1 MIMEKLSATGSILSV
16 DEFHVFPT
24 YFYSRISHL
33 QNGGAAYKDTKAERK
48 KLYQDV
54 KGWTKGID
62 IFKKRF
68 LIFPINYD
76 LHWTF
81 VLAAN
86 PGDVLKII
94 PPPPV
99 PRKKKSSDAAP
110 ASALAGTGV
119 EAIAEVGTDAVG
131 AGGDVGTVSRMA
143 SAGGEERTSGQQQL
157 FSSYA
162 GKEGAVVAEVSG
174 NEAKMEIGATE
185 LESTGVTCRPLNE
198 QCPEMDVSS
207 THESTTVPAD
217 IECIS
222 TTTAPA
228 ASEKSDTSTPTS
240 STSLAPCLIHFD
252 SGRHFKLHR
261 SGTIFKHI
269 RKYLAACYEAT
280 KTEEFPQCNVT
291 AKTLPGISPPIPQQD
306 NAKDCGVYTLEFIE
320 RVLADP
326 PNIDA
331 EFVERKG
338 IVKDGPFGSNWF
350 DQKSISQKRLDLT
363 KLIRE
368 LEIREYLFEEI

>member
-1 MIMEKLSATGSILSV
+1 MDQGRR
-16 DEFHVFPT
+16 
-24 YFYSRISHL
+24 YL
-33 QNGGAAYKDTKAERK
+33 QK
-48 KLYQDV
+48 Q
-54 KGWTKGID
+54 
-62 IFKKRF
+62 F

-86 PGDVLKII
+86 PGDALKII

-99 PRKKKSSDAAP
+99 PRKKKASDAAP
-110 ASALAGTGV
+110 APAPAGTDV
-119 EAIAEVGTDAVG
+119 EAVSDAGG
-131 AGGDVGTVSRMA
+131 ARGDVGTVSRLE
-143 SAGGEERTSGQQQL
+143 SAYGEERTSGQQL
-157 FSSYA
+157 PSCDEE
-162 GKEGAVVAEVSG
+162 KEGAAVAEVPGSG
-174 NEAKMEIGATE
+174 AKMEIDAAE
-185 LESTGVTCRPLNE
+185 IESEVRILNE
-198 QCPEMDVSS
+198 ECPGTDGLTTQEA
-207 THESTTVPAD
+207 TTVPAD

-222 TTTAPA
+222 TTTVPA
-228 ASEKSDTSTPTS
+228 TSKES
-240 STSLAPCLIHFD
+240 NTSLAPCLIHFD
-252 SGRHFKLHR
+252 SGKHFKLHR

-280 KTEEFPQCNVT
+280 KTEEFPQCSIT

-320 RVLADP
+320 RVLANP

-331 EFVERKG
+331 EFIERKG
-338 IVKDGPFGSNWF
+338 VVKDGPFGNNWF

>member
-1 MIMEKLSATGSILSV
+1 MIMEKLSATGSTLSV
-16 DEFHVFPT
+16 DDFHVFPT

-33 QNGGAAYKDTKAERK
+33 QNGGTAYKDTKVARK

-99 PRKKKSSDAAP
+99 PRKKKASDAAQAP
-110 ASALAGTGV
+110 AQAPAGTDV
-119 EAIAEVGTDAVG
+119 EAATSTDAGG
-131 AGGDVGTVSRMA
+131 AGGDVGTVSRVE
-143 SAGGEERTSGQQQL
+143 SADGEERTSGQQL
-157 FSSYA
+157 PSCDA
-162 GKEGAVVAEVSG
+162 EKEGAAVAEVPGSDS
-174 NEAKMEIGATE
+174 KMEIDAAE
-185 LESTGVTCRPLNE
+185 LESEVRPLSE
-198 QCPEMDVSS
+198 ECSGTEGLS
-207 THESTTVPAD
+207 TQQATTLPAD

-222 TTTAPA
+222 TTAVPA
-228 ASEKSDTSTPTS
+228 ASKESN
-240 STSLAPCLIHFD
+240 TSLAPCLIHFD

-280 KTEEFPQCNVT
+280 KTEEFPQCHIT
-291 AKTLPGISPPIPQQD
+291 AKTLPGISPAIPQQD

-320 RVLADP
+320 RVLANP

-331 EFVERKG
+331 EFIERKG
-338 IVKDGPFGSNWF
+338 VVKDGPFGNNWF